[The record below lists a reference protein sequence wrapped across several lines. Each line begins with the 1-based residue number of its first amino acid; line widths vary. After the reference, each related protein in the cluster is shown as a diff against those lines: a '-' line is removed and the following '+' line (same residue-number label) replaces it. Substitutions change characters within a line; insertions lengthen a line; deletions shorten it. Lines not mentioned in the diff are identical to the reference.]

1 MATTPVLT
9 TFEVPPR
16 TFGSVSTFVLPIP
29 VSTNSVGLFT
39 FTSSDPTVASI
50 SGRIVTILKSGTT
63 LITATQAATAPT
75 YNSAS
80 ISRSFTVNVAI
91 PTLSGFTI
99 PNKFFND
106 VSFALTNPTSNSNG
120 GFAFES
126 LTPTTISINGRIAT
140 IKRVGPAIIRATQFP
155 ATNYATATI
164 DASFNIITSLVRVG
178 VQNQIDLSW
187 NQPLENGATI
197 KNYFFVVEERATASV
212 DAPVISRA
220 YYSYALPVLYS
231 EPFLSSSGSATG
243 FVINNTNFS
252 TQTTITVSPTPTT
265 KNYFNLGYYGEI
277 EISWEYNEPIL
288 SISPT
293 VVSSTIL
300 TLNLWKTA
308 SITDGT
314 RSYFLR
320 NIERTY
326 NSNTNCLGPRPQ
338 NSGKTITD
346 IFTIDFEDVS
356 TATTIL
362 NPTDIISGNC
372 VFSSIS
378 YTNGVG
384 TVIQY
389 SITLKSLRIA
399 PYRFPLTRD
408 FTSLGFGLG
417 SDTADPRVGFT
428 ISTSNASAPQSPGIL
443 YHMPEMTRSLLDFNE
458 AKWTFSWN
466 YAANLSRIATDISF
480 LPISSGLIAGLMIPF
495 QLRIRGYSRSYT
507 KPLLL
512 PSATTDASYNT
523 TNVAA
528 FLSNLLDSR
537 FSTRPLFDV
546 VIDTSASYAQILN
559 ETTTVITRTFDI
571 SGAYG
576 FSAETTA
583 TIIAHT
589 QFVFLFNLTIPDPSY
604 NAYFK
609 TPDFLTN
616 DTNAFRVNILSQTFA
631 PLQEY
636 RFSGPDPTLASSNSL
651 TSTTNTIYNI
661 VNPYTGIRPFYRFY
675 NLINGQF
682 YSFKISGNNRIG
694 TSAFSETLTRR
705 CGSIPNQIVN
715 TIVNER
721 DTLIIESEKTTNQ
734 VNIYWNTP
742 KFSGYEIQK
751 YIIQMD
757 IDISGRWLNI
767 FDYTPDVSHDTIQFN
782 TFVDYDVPV
791 HSDLTE
797 PQKIITSFTKKTDGS
812 TGPLINGSK
821 YYFRIASI
829 NELGTSLYSPVLSG
843 IPFSAPIN
851 TTIFFVGTPIVGDRL
866 VYISWRIPTDDAG
879 SPILNYIIEY
889 KNLTTPGSASR
900 QFRVDADEPTGDPYG
915 NFFEV
920 YTKYKVLSSLTLHEQ
935 DDITTLRTKLIKYII
950 PPVPIIL
957 NDADAIIS
965 PLTNPP
971 IPNRNI
977 QMTFTPLTTQ
987 QTFTYISAE
996 LTQNV
1001 FDISNIQ
1008 LKWYYYQGAG
1018 NWDTD
1023 SLEVSF
1029 NLTIRGHLK
1038 DVSGNSARDIN
1049 NIFYISSYE
1058 PGGITYKVNR
1068 TMFSSQP
1075 VFKYIN
1081 YTTGGILPGS
1091 DSTLVPKI
1099 MIPTLPRIDS
1109 YNDQRYRLHVV
1120 YDISYV
1126 PQGNNGF
1133 IFYSGAIIIN
1143 GTAPVRTNPSINT
1156 IFTVK
1161 IQDSTINPL
1170 TNQNYQFK
1178 ITPFNMSAY
1187 FSADTNTVDVLIG
1200 TDNAAPIS
1208 DVSYSLISTEQ
1219 GGRITLRW
1227 KYSPTSDYYINIT
1240 VPPEYVNESDY
1251 PNEYKERTDPDGT
1264 ILSILATGI
1273 TPNNQIDKIVSY
1285 NIPSDIPSDI
1295 QQNNAQKYL
1304 KPGRG
1309 YNITVRPVKR
1319 IIDLTNT
1326 VRSLAAP
1333 ARNINVSGYIVPFR
1347 IPLRPLSLT
1356 ANGNNGRVA
1365 LSWVLPDI
1373 RSDPNYYITSY
1384 NATTTALGRPLPFYS
1399 YNFYTLEYRNMSSS
1413 TQSWITI
1420 SDIPILAGAT
1430 AGTIATYTVTGL
1442 TNENNHQFRVNLMI
1456 VNEYNAQRAVSAY
1469 SHLSNI
1475 NNEIVEESSG
1485 NTIFPSRFPYKPGA
1499 PIMIFANRNSA
1510 QGRFDQ
1516 LIVRFGNPVY
1526 TGNADYYDVFIE
1538 YTQPRG
1544 TTGSGTVW
1552 VDIFDTQNGIAI
1564 KSGNSLTTSLSSVD
1578 IQTFIIVC
1586 KTDITVGYGIRIRLL
1601 GRITLITETNPSP
1614 IVLYS
1619 DYSSEDYID
1628 L

>member
-9 TFEVPPR
+9 AFEVPPR
-16 TFGSVSTFVLPIP
+16 TFGSVSTFELPIP
-29 VSTNSVGLFT
+29 SSPNTVGAFT
-39 FTSSDPTVASI
+39 FTSSDTTVASI

-63 LITATQAATAPT
+63 LITATQAATPPT

-99 PNKFFND
+99 PTKFFND
-106 VSFALTNPTSNSNG
+106 VSFTLTNPTSNSNG
-120 GFAFES
+120 VFAFES
-126 LTPTTISINGRIAT
+126 LTPTTISINGRVAT

-164 DASFNIITSLVRVG
+164 DASFNILTSIVRVG

-187 NQPLENGATI
+187 NRPLENGATI
-197 KNYFFVVEERATASV
+197 KNYFFVVEERATASI
-212 DAPVISRA
+212 DAPVINRS
-220 YYSYALPVLYS
+220 YYSYALPVPYS
-231 EPFLSSSGSATG
+231 EALLSSSGSATG
-243 FVINNTNFS
+243 LVINDTNYN

-293 VVSSTIL
+293 SVSSTAI

-314 RSYFLR
+314 RRYFLR
-320 NIERTY
+320 NIERIY

-338 NSGKTITD
+338 NSGKIMTD
-346 IFTIDFEDVS
+346 IFTIDFEDDS

-362 NPTDIISGNC
+362 NTTDTISGNC

-384 TVIQY
+384 TVITY

-443 YHMPEMTRSLLDFNE
+443 YHMPEMTRPLLDFNE

-480 LPISSGLIAGLMIPF
+480 LPISSGLISDLMIPF

-512 PSATTDASYNT
+512 SSETTDASYNT
-523 TNVAA
+523 TNVAT

-546 VIDTSASYAQILN
+546 VIDTSASYTHILN

-571 SGAYG
+571 SGLSTMA
-576 FSAETTA
+576 TTA
-583 TIIAHT
+583 TTISHT

-609 TPDFLTN
+609 TSDFLTD
-616 DTNAFRVNILSQTFA
+616 DTNAFRVKMLSQTFA

-661 VNPYTGIRPFYRFY
+661 VNPYTNIRPFYRFY

-682 YSFKISGNNRIG
+682 YSFKISGNNRVG
-694 TSAFSETLTRR
+694 TSAFSETFTRR

-721 DTLIIESEKTTNQ
+721 DTLIIESEKTSNQ

-742 KFSGYEIQK
+742 AFSGYEIQK

-767 FDYTPDVSHDTIQFN
+767 FEYTPDVSHDSIQFN

-791 HSDLTE
+791 PPASTE
-797 PQKIITSFTKKTDGS
+797 PQKVITSFTKKTDGS

-851 TTIFFVGTPIVGDRL
+851 APITFVGTIVGDK
-866 VYISWRIPTDDAG
+866 VIYISWKIPIDDAG
-879 SPILNYIIEY
+879 SPILNYVIEY
-889 KNLTTPGSASR
+889 KNLTIPGSVAR
-900 QFRVDADEPTGDPYG
+900 QFRIDADEPTGDPYG

-920 YTKYKVLSSLTLHEQ
+920 YTKYKNLSSLTASEQ
-935 DDITTLRTKLIKYII
+935 TRITNLRTKLIKYII

-957 NDADAIIS
+957 NDADAIIT

-977 QMTFTPLTTQ
+977 QMTFTPETTQ

-1008 LKWYYYQGAG
+1008 LKWYYYQGTG

-1023 SLEVSF
+1023 SIEVSF
-1029 NLTIRGHLK
+1029 KLTIRGHLK

-1049 NIFYISSYE
+1049 NLFYISSYE
-1058 PGGITYKVNR
+1058 PGGVTYKVNR

-1075 VFKYIN
+1075 VFKYID

-1109 YNDQRYRLHVV
+1109 YNGQRYRLHLV

-1133 IFYSGAIIIN
+1133 IFYSGAVIIN
-1143 GTAPVRTNPSINT
+1143 GTSPVRTNPSINT

-1161 IQDSTINPL
+1161 IQDSVVNPL
-1170 TNQNYQFK
+1170 DNQNYQFK

-1187 FSADTNTVDVLIG
+1187 FPADKNIVDMLIG
-1200 TDNAAPIS
+1200 TNNAAPVS

-1227 KYSPTSDYYINIT
+1227 KYSPPSDYYINIT
-1240 VPPEYVNESDY
+1240 VPPEYVNDLEY
-1251 PNEYKERTDPDGT
+1251 PNEYKERTESDGT
-1264 ILSILATGI
+1264 ILSILATSL
-1273 TPNNQIDKIVSY
+1273 TPNNQIDQIVSY
-1285 NIPSDIPSDI
+1285 DIPSVIPSDI

-1304 KPGRG
+1304 KSGRG

-1319 IIDLTNT
+1319 IIDTNNN
-1326 VRSLAAP
+1326 VISLAAP

-1347 IPLRPLSLT
+1347 IPLRPLSLS
-1356 ANGNNGRVA
+1356 ANGNNGRVS

-1373 RSDPNYYITSY
+1373 QSDPNYYITSY
-1384 NATTTALGRPLPFYS
+1384 NASTTALGRPLPFYS
-1399 YNFYTLEYRNMSSS
+1399 YKFYTLEYRNMSSS

-1420 SDIPILAGAT
+1420 SDIPIPAGAT

-1475 NNEIVEESSG
+1475 NNAIVEESSG
-1485 NTIFPSRFPYKPGA
+1485 NTIYPSRFPYKPSA
-1499 PIMIFANRNSA
+1499 PKMIFANRNSA

-1516 LIVRFGNPVY
+1516 LIVRFGNPDY

-1552 VDIFDTQNGIAI
+1552 VDIFDIQNGIAI
-1564 KSGNSLTTSLSSVD
+1564 RPADSLTTSSSSVD
-1578 IQTFIIVC
+1578 DIQNLIIVC
-1586 KTDITVGYGIRIRLL
+1586 KTAITVGYGIRIRLL
-1601 GRITLITETNPSP
+1601 GRITLITDTNP